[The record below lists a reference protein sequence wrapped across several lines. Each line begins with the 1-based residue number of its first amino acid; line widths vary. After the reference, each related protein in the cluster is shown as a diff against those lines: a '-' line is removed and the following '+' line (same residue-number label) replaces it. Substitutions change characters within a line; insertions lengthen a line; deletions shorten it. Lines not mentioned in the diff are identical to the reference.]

1 MPDAGSGSTVV
12 GARGSVVLACA
23 VSVLGAIAAAWSIL
37 AGHAAAGPV
46 ALLGG
51 TALIAAA
58 AATGRPGRPRER
70 VLVSIADRAYD
81 GAILGAVVWVARA
94 DAPDLAAAALVAYGL
109 GTLAA
114 YARARAC
121 GLGYDLSSFAP
132 VSVVRVAI
140 VGLALSLSW
149 DTVAYVALAVWQFA
163 SAAIRVS
170 QVWKEE
176 LA

>member
-1 MPDAGSGSTVV
+1 MPDAGSGSTVA
-12 GARGSVVLACA
+12 GARGSVILACVA
-23 VSVLGAIAAAWSIL
+23 SVLGAFGAAWCVL
-37 AGHAAAGPV
+37 AGRGGAGPI
-46 ALLGG
+46 ALLAGA
-51 TALIAAA
+51 ALIAAA

-70 VLVSIADRAYD
+70 VLVSVADRVYD
-81 GAILGAVVWVARA
+81 GAILGAVVWIARA
-94 DAPDLAAAALVAYGL
+94 DAPGLAAAALVAFGL

-132 VSVVRVAI
+132 VSVLRVAI
-140 VGLALSLSW
+140 VGLALTLGW
-149 DTVAYVALAVWQFA
+149 GMTAYVALAVWQFA

>member
-1 MPDAGSGSTVV
+1 MPDAGSGSTVA

-23 VSVLGAIAAAWSIL
+23 VSVLGALGSAWCHLVDRAGAGPLALL
-37 AGHAAAGPV
+37 AGV
-46 ALLGG
+46 
-51 TALIAAA
+51 ALIAAA
-58 AATGRPGRPRER
+58 SATGRPGRPRER
-70 VLVSIADRAYD
+70 VLVSVADRAYD

-94 DAPDLAAAALVAYGL
+94 DAPGLATAALVAFGF

-121 GLGYDLSSFAP
+121 GLGYDLASFAP
-132 VSVVRVAI
+132 VSVVRVAV
-140 VGLALSLSW
+140 VGLALSFGW
-149 DTVAYVALAVWQFA
+149 GTAAYVALAVWLFA
-163 SAAIRVS
+163 SAAVRVS

>member
-1 MPDAGSGSTVV
+1 MPDAGSGSTVE
-12 GARGSVVLACA
+12 GARGSVVLACVASVAGA
-23 VSVLGAIAAAWSIL
+23 VGAAWCVLADLVGAGPIALL
-37 AGHAAAGPV
+37 AGV
-46 ALLGG
+46 
-51 TALIAAA
+51 ALIAAA

-70 VLVSIADRAYD
+70 VLVSVADRAYD
-81 GAILGAVVWVARA
+81 GAILGAIVWVARA
-94 DAPDLAAAALVAYGL
+94 DAPGLAAAALIAFGL

-140 VGLALSLSW
+140 VGLALSLGW
-149 DTVAYVALAVWQFA
+149 GAAAYVALAVWQFA
-163 SAAIRVS
+163 SVATRVS